1 MKYNR
6 RLHNESSKNNRV
18 ATLSLHCLHSI
29 RLSNTNHRKFIMD
42 HNLYDILKGLIY
54 LLTKDELSDKEK
66 YDLSIIQR
74 EILNTL

>member
-1 MKYNR
+1 
-6 RLHNESSKNNRV
+6 
-18 ATLSLHCLHSI
+18 
-29 RLSNTNHRKFIMD
+29 MD